1 MPDKKWMIMAKKA
14 DFFALAEKFHIDPVV
29 ARLLVN
35 RDIAEEDFE
44 DFLHPDN
51 GKFNDPYQIEDMNQ
65 AVRVVMHGIEEG
77 QRMRIISDY
86 DVDGVMSNYILYTG
100 LKRIGAEVDYV
111 IPHRVKDGYGINEEM
126 IDDAI
131 ADGISTIITC
141 DNGIAAYDAVKKAKD
156 AGLSVV
162 VTDHHHIPYR
172 VENGEKQYILPPA
185 DAILNPKKETCKYPY
200 KELCGAGV
208 AYKFVEC
215 LYDRREIPSE
225 EMLPFLDFVS
235 VATICDVVPL
245 TGENRLFVVKG
256 LQRLRHS
263 ENEGLRA
270 LIRVNE
276 LSDSVINSGHVG
288 YRIGPCINAAGRL
301 DSAEHAMEL
310 FTADNGETAWIKA
323 KNLKDINDERKEL
336 TLKGVMQAEAIVGD
350 IEDDKVYVIYL
361 PECHESLAGI
371 IAGRI
376 RERYNRPTIILT
388 DSEDP
393 DVLKGSGR
401 STEEY
406 HMYDGLKECEELL
419 IKFGGHSGAA
429 GLSMKRENLSD
440 FRRKINE
447 VCVLTEDDLAV
458 KVKIDIAMPIS
469 YVTEELISQIEG
481 LAPFG
486 QGNPK
491 PVFAQKNL
499 SVLSAKI
506 LGKEQNVVKLTL
518 ETPDGF
524 TGEGIYF
531 NAPQFTGDI
540 ISWFGQEEYDKML
553 HGWLNNVVLNVVYYP
568 EINEFNGIRTIQYK
582 ISEYSMAVVREVL

>member
-518 ETPDGF
+518 ETPDGMVLQVRA
-524 TGEGIYF
+524 Y
-531 NAPQFTGDI
+531 
-540 ISWFGQEEYDKML
+540 ISML
-553 HGWLNNVVLNVVYYP
+553 RNLP
-568 EINEFNGIRTIQYK
+568 EI
-582 ISEYSMAVVREVL
+582 L

>member
-553 HGWLNNVVLNVVYYP
+553 QGWLNNVVLNVVYYP

>member
-131 ADGISTIITC
+131 DDGISTIITC

-553 HGWLNNVVLNVVYYP
+553 QGWLNNVVLNVVYYP